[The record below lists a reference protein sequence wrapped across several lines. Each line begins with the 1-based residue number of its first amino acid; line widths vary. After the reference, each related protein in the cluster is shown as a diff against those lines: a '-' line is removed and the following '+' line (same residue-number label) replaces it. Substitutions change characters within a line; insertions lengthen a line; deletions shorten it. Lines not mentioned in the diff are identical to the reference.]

1 MQKYKFSFKGQ
12 NIYVGIDVHLK
23 TWHVTTLTGSG
34 YKYSFAQHA
43 DAKELFDRLNKKFP
57 EAHFKS
63 AYEAG
68 FCGFSTHYAL
78 TEFGFENIVVHAA
91 DIPTTGKEKA
101 LKTDAVDS
109 EKIAWALKRGGLTG
123 IYIKDRRY
131 MDDTNLMR
139 LRQRFIMDL
148 SRQKNRTKHLLYT
161 QGVTYPDRFSRN
173 CTHWSRN
180 FMKWLREEVELL
192 SDQKLSL
199 LLLCDQVENTRM
211 AILKV
216 TRQIRCLSTTERYKE
231 NYDLLTSV
239 PGFGLTTSMSMLTEL
254 DNNIMRFPNERSFV
268 AILGL
273 IPTCHDSGEKKV
285 SGEKINRGNKHL
297 GPLIVE
303 ASWVAIQ
310 RDLEL
315 SAYYS
320 KCCQSMKPHKAIIKV
335 ARKLAC
341 RAYAVLRTK
350 TKYGYHKGN
359 IANMHN
365 NRILCRTDF
374 SYYNDHS

>member
-1 MQKYKFSFKGQ
+1 MQKYKVSFKGQ

-23 TWHVTTLTGSG
+23 TWHVTTLTESG

-68 FCGFSTHYAL
+68 FCGFSAHYAL
-78 TEFGFENIVVHAA
+78 AEQGIENIVVNAA
-91 DIPTTGKEKA
+91 DIPTTGKEKTM
-101 LKTDAVDS
+101 KTDAVDS
-109 EKIAWALKRGGLTG
+109 EKIAWALKRDELKG
-123 IYIKDRRY
+123 IYVKDKRY
-131 MDDTNLMR
+131 MDDTNLIR

-161 QGVTYPDRFSRN
+161 QGVTYPERFRN
-173 CTHWSRN
+173 SKTHWSRN

-192 SDQKLSL
+192 SEQKLSL
-199 LLLCDQVENTRM
+199 LLLCDQVENTRK

-216 TRQIRCLSTTERYKE
+216 TREIRRLSTTDRYKE
-231 NYDLLTSV
+231 NYDLLFTV
-239 PGFGLTTSMSMLTEL
+239 PGLGLITSMSMLTEL
-254 DNNIMRFPNERSFV
+254 DNDIMRFPNERSFV
-268 AILGL
+268 SMLGL

-285 SGEKINRGNKHL
+285 SGEKTNRGNKHL

-303 ASWVAIQ
+303 ASWVAIY
-310 RDLEL
+310 RDYQLG
-315 SAYYS
+315 AYYS
-320 KCCQSMKPHKAIIKV
+320 SCCHIMKPHKAIIKV

-341 RAYAVLRTK
+341 RTYAVLKTK
-350 TKYGYHKGN
+350 TKYE
-359 IANMHN
+359 
-365 NRILCRTDF
+365 L
-374 SYYNDHS
+374 S

>member
-1 MQKYKFSFKGQ
+1 
-12 NIYVGIDVHLK
+12 
-23 TWHVTTLTGSG
+23 VTTLTESG
-34 YKYSFAQHA
+34 CKYSFSQHA

-68 FCGFSTHYAL
+68 FCGFSAHYAL
-78 TEFGFENIVVHAA
+78 TEQGIENIVVHAA

-109 EKIAWALKRGGLTG
+109 EKIAWALKRGELTG
-123 IYIKDRRY
+123 IYIKDKRY

-161 QGVTYPDRFSRN
+161 QGVTYPERFRKNS
-173 CTHWSRN
+173 THWSRN
-180 FMKWLREEVELL
+180 FMKWLREEVVLL
-192 SDQKLSL
+192 SEQKMSL
-199 LLLCDQVENTRM
+199 ILLCEQVENTRK

-216 TRQIRCLSTTERYKE
+216 TREIRRLSTTDRYKE
-231 NYDLLTSV
+231 NYNLLITV
-239 PGFGLTTSMSMLTEL
+239 PGLGLITSMSVLTEL

-273 IPTCHDSGEKKV
+273 IPTCHDSGDRKV

-303 ASWVAIQ
+303 SCWIAIQ
-310 RDLEL
+310 RDIEL

-341 RAYAVLRTK
+341 RAYAVLK
-350 TKYGYHKGN
+350 TKVRY
-359 IANMHN
+359 A
-365 NRILCRTDF
+365 LP
-374 SYYNDHS
+374 

>member
-1 MQKYKFSFKGQ
+1 MQKYKVSFKGQ

-23 TWHVTTLTGSG
+23 TWHVTTLTESG
-34 YKYSFAQHA
+34 CKYSFSQHA

-68 FCGFSTHYAL
+68 FCGFSAHYAL
-78 TEFGFENIVVHAA
+78 TEQGIENIVVHAA

-109 EKIAWALKRGGLTG
+109 EKIAWALKRGELTG
-123 IYIKDRRY
+123 IYIKDKRY

-161 QGVTYPDRFSRN
+161 QGVTYPERFRKNS
-173 CTHWSRN
+173 THWSRN

-192 SDQKLSL
+192 SEQKMSL
-199 LLLCDQVENTRM
+199 ILLCEQVENTRK

-216 TRQIRCLSTTERYKE
+216 TREIRRLSTTDRYKE
-231 NYDLLTSV
+231 NYNLLITV
-239 PGFGLTTSMSMLTEL
+239 PGLGLITSMSVLTEL

-273 IPTCHDSGEKKV
+273 IPTCHDSGARKV

-303 ASWVAIQ
+303 SCWIAIQ
-310 RDLEL
+310 RDIEL

-341 RAYAVLRTK
+341 RAYAVLK
-350 TKYGYHKGN
+350 TKKKYV
-359 IANMHN
+359 
-365 NRILCRTDF
+365 L
-374 SYYNDHS
+374 S

>member
-1 MQKYKFSFKGQ
+1 M
-12 NIYVGIDVHLK
+12 
-23 TWHVTTLTGSG
+23 TTLTESG
-34 YKYSFAQHA
+34 CKYSFSQHA

-68 FCGFSTHYAL
+68 FCGFSAHYAL
-78 TEFGFENIVVHAA
+78 TEQGIENIVVHAA

-109 EKIAWALKRGGLTG
+109 EKIAWALKRGELTG
-123 IYIKDRRY
+123 IYIKDKRY

-161 QGVTYPDRFSRN
+161 QGVTYPERFRKNS
-173 CTHWSRN
+173 THWSRN

-192 SDQKLSL
+192 SEQKMSL
-199 LLLCDQVENTRM
+199 ILLCEQVENTRK

-216 TRQIRCLSTTERYKE
+216 TREIRRLSTTDRYKE
-231 NYDLLTSV
+231 NYNLLITV
-239 PGFGLTTSMSMLTEL
+239 PGLGLITSMSVLTEL

-273 IPTCHDSGEKKV
+273 IPTCHDSGDRKV

-303 ASWVAIQ
+303 SCWIAIQ
-310 RDLEL
+310 RDIEL

-341 RAYAVLRTK
+341 RAYAVLK
-350 TKYGYHKGN
+350 TKARY
-359 IANMHN
+359 A
-365 NRILCRTDF
+365 LP
-374 SYYNDHS
+374 

>member
-1 MQKYKFSFKGQ
+1 MQKYKVSFKGQ

-23 TWHVTTLTGSG
+23 TWHVTTLTESG
-34 YKYSFAQHA
+34 CKYSFSQHA

-68 FCGFSTHYAL
+68 FCGFSAHYAL
-78 TEFGFENIVVHAA
+78 TEQGIENIVVHAA

-109 EKIAWALKRGGLTG
+109 EKIAWALKRGELTG
-123 IYIKDRRY
+123 IYIKDKRY

-161 QGVTYPDRFSRN
+161 QGVTYPERFRKNS
-173 CTHWSRN
+173 THWSRN

-192 SDQKLSL
+192 SEQKMSL
-199 LLLCDQVENTRM
+199 ILLCEQVENTRK

-216 TRQIRCLSTTERYKE
+216 TREIRRLSTTDRYKE
-231 NYDLLTSV
+231 NYNLLITV
-239 PGFGLTTSMSMLTEL
+239 PGLGLITSMSVLTEL

-273 IPTCHDSGEKKV
+273 IP
-285 SGEKINRGNKHL
+285 N
-297 GPLIVE
+297 
-303 ASWVAIQ
+303 
-310 RDLEL
+310 L
-315 SAYYS
+315 S
-320 KCCQSMKPHKAIIKV
+320 
-335 ARKLAC
+335 
-341 RAYAVLRTK
+341 
-350 TKYGYHKGN
+350 
-359 IANMHN
+359 
-365 NRILCRTDF
+365 
-374 SYYNDHS
+374 

>member
-1 MQKYKFSFKGQ
+1 M
-12 NIYVGIDVHLK
+12 
-23 TWHVTTLTGSG
+23 
-34 YKYSFAQHA
+34 
-43 DAKELFDRLNKKFP
+43 
-57 EAHFKS
+57 
-63 AYEAG
+63 
-68 FCGFSTHYAL
+68 
-78 TEFGFENIVVHAA
+78 VHAA

-109 EKIAWALKRGGLTG
+109 EKIAWALKRGELTG
-123 IYIKDRRY
+123 IYIKDKRY

-161 QGVTYPDRFSRN
+161 QGVTYPERFRKNS
-173 CTHWSRN
+173 THWSRN

-192 SDQKLSL
+192 SEQKMSL
-199 LLLCDQVENTRM
+199 ILLCEQVENTRK

-216 TRQIRCLSTTERYKE
+216 TREIRRLSTTDRYKE
-231 NYDLLTSV
+231 NYNLLITV
-239 PGFGLTTSMSMLTEL
+239 PGLGLITSMSVLTEL

-273 IPTCHDSGEKKV
+273 IPTCHDSGDRKV

-303 ASWVAIQ
+303 SCWIAIQ
-310 RDLEL
+310 RDIEL

-341 RAYAVLRTK
+341 RAYAVLK
-350 TKYGYHKGN
+350 TKVRY
-359 IANMHN
+359 A
-365 NRILCRTDF
+365 LP
-374 SYYNDHS
+374 